1 MRYLSFFIL
10 FISIYQNTRAQSEL
24 SKWEINGY
32 LSNMQSVMILD
43 ASGNWI
49 NDNLFHN
56 RINIFWYPVSNIE
69 TSVQFRN
76 RFMYGQTIQTNP
88 DYVNSIDN
96 VTSFLDLPFMILD
109 GKSFFLN
116 TNIDRAY
123 LKYSMGKFVS
133 TIGRQRINWAQTFV
147 WNPNDIFNVYNF
159 FDFDYIEKPGS
170 DAIRLQY
177 YSSFTS
183 TIEVAAKLDHH
194 NKLTA
199 AGYYRFNTVGYDF
212 QVLGGILSENDYF
225 GGLGWSGDIKGAGFR
240 GEMTYIHPKENFRD
254 TSGIFYLA
262 VSGDYTF
269 SNSLN
274 IQCEGLYS
282 KLPSSFRINSFLDY
296 YSGPLTVKNLAFS
309 KWNIFTQVSY
319 PLTPL
324 LNASV
329 SFMYFDDLKG
339 YYSGPSIDYSIKDNI
354 TMSIISQIFSGDFN
368 TGSMRDNRNTFFL
381 GFLRYKYN
389 F

>member
-1 MRYLSFFIL
+1 MRYLSYLLL
-10 FISIYQNTRAQSEL
+10 FIAIYQNSAAQNEL

-43 ASGNWI
+43 AGGNWI

-56 RINIFWYPVSNIE
+56 RVNFFWYPGSNIE

-88 DYVNSIDN
+88 DYVNSIDDEK
-96 VTSFLDLPFMILD
+96 SFLDMSFMLLD

-123 LKYSMGKFVS
+123 LRYSKGKFVS

-177 YSSFTS
+177 YSGFTS
-183 TIEVAAKLDHH
+183 TIEAAAKLDHQ

-199 AGYYRFNTVGYDF
+199 AAYYRFNKVGYDF
-212 QVLGGILSENDYF
+212 QVLGGILSETDYF
-225 GGLGWSGDIKGAGFR
+225 GGLGWAGDIKGAGFR
-240 GEMTYIHPKENFRD
+240 GEMTYIHPQENFKD
-254 TSGIFYLA
+254 TTGIFYLA

-269 SNSLN
+269 QNSFN
-274 IQCEGLYS
+274 IQFEGLYS
-282 KLPSSFRINSFLDY
+282 KLPSNFQMNSFLDY

-309 KWNIFTQVSY
+309 KWNAFMQVSY
-319 PLTPL
+319 PITPL
-324 LNASV
+324 LNASA
-329 SFMYFDDLKG
+329 SFIYFNDLNG
-339 YYSGPSIDYSIKDNI
+339 YYSGPTIDYSIKNNM
-354 TMSIISQIFSGDFN
+354 TMSLISQIFSGEFN
-368 TGSMRDNRNTFFL
+368 GGNNRNTLFL
-381 GFLRYKYN
+381 GFLRYKFN